1 MLLLNYYAD
10 IQHNS
15 TLANVKLAKQQS
27 SVLRIWM
34 TTGFGLFYLNTTG
47 DGPQNLCSVFFMLSL
62 RVDSSKYQV
71 LWSEAEG
78 PAVGS
83 VNSII

>member
-1 MLLLNYYAD
+1 
-10 IQHNS
+10 
-15 TLANVKLAKQQS
+15 
-27 SVLRIWM
+27 
-34 TTGFGLFYLNTTG
+34 
-47 DGPQNLCSVFFMLSL
+47 MLSL

-83 VNSII
+83 VDPVIHRKMRINSEHIQRLNREYEKDNVVINSVL